1 MLASGPMTNGY
12 GKPHTELIIMQ
23 SDPLVASGIP
33 LAVITG
39 GKIAMIEPVSGGPD
53 APGLTI
59 TIAPILTGGPGMFP
73 HYAGE
78 NEVIPLTATVAPF
91 SVLDNPPS
99 TVAPMLA
106 FSVACMPALMS
117 VFI

>member
-1 MLASGPMTNGY
+1 MHS
-12 GKPHTELIIMQ
+12 E
-23 SDPLVASGIP
+23 PLVASGIP
-33 LAVITG
+33 FAVISG
-39 GKIAMIEPVSGGPD
+39 GKIAMMLPVSGGPD

-59 TIAPILTGGPGMFP
+59 TIVPILTGGPGMFP

-78 NEVIPLTATVAPF
+78 KEVIPLTDTVAPL
-91 SVLDNPPS
+91 SVPDNPPS

-106 FSVACMPALMS
+106 LSVACIPALMS